1 MTGAEGSSGAGPV
14 MAPFDGSTVL
24 ITLPKR

>member
-14 MAPFDGSTVL
+14 MAPFDGSAVR
-24 ITLPKR
+24 IILPKR